1 MADNGVVVVDRDTM
15 AGRVA
20 RFNERVGE
28 LRRDLG
34 RDVDGSFV
42 DAFGKMGA
50 GLDGAR
56 LVEPEAPEA
65 PGTVPTFTK
74 RGLGSQTDDFGL
86 G

>member
-34 RDVDGSFV
+34 RDRGDGFA

-50 GLDGAR
+50 GLDGVR
-56 LVEPEAPEA
+56 LVESEAPTA
-65 PGTVPTFTK
+65 PTFTN